1 MCLRIIRPPHIA
13 PLITQL
19 HFEYS
24 ISALCL
30 SPMLLLIWTWQFR
43 NIQVQILATI
53 IFHIF
58 ASGAHQFEL
67 GNFQTNTN
75 PSWIFVLACTWQW
88 CISLMWL
95 LLHWG
100 GQLNAKSYHSRE
112 VQWFDPTKADTNY
125 KVNKS
130 SLHPSMCHI
139 QNENI
144 NWVRGKTILTC
155 HHVAGVV
162 GGLGQ
167 FLLDN
172 NSAGSL
178 GGSNNTWDTLL
189 AILTILVILAI
200 IHRGL
205 QVAVR
210 SAGGATYVCRTPT
223 INIRATLIWL
233 FEPAQSARGFHIRK

>member
-1 MCLRIIRPPHIA
+1 MAGQGAIAWSLIWWQDGSNPNLRLWIICPSFLCLRIIRPPHIA

-53 IFHIF
+53 IVHIF
-58 ASGAHQFEL
+58 ASGPHQFEL

-95 LLHWG
+95 LLYRG

-112 VQWFDPTKADTNY
+112 VQWFDPTKADTN
-125 KVNKS
+125 KS
-130 SLHPSMCHI
+130 SLHPC
-139 QNENI
+139 
-144 NWVRGKTILTC
+144 
-155 HHVAGVV
+155 
-162 GGLGQ
+162 
-167 FLLDN
+167 
-172 NSAGSL
+172 
-178 GGSNNTWDTLL
+178 
-189 AILTILVILAI
+189 
-200 IHRGL
+200 
-205 QVAVR
+205 
-210 SAGGATYVCRTPT
+210 ATYRMKTLTGCEEKQSWP
-223 INIRATLIWL
+223 ATML
-233 FEPAQSARGFHIRK
+233 RG